1 MLAPM
6 PPDSV
11 MGADTL
17 FLKSHTV
24 TLANGAEQDI
34 TSCCP
39 ACQHYLGKQCA
50 HGFRPGG
57 NYPGDAY
64 IHCNTSWWGATE
76 ERFTGGKSASWSRPP
91 PAPQGSTV
99 SFASGCVRSTALQ
112 TDPTLGMRYV
122 CMCVDE
128 ISSAYATSD
137 DGTSCGCKAGHH
149 EMSVANVG
157 NDDKAPGLCAQC
169 PVGAYQPANDFSGV
183 ACISCPA
190 GEQSKPV
197 QRTGRCVVRSGKA
210 PRQTDAH
217 AFSLADVSHPPASAL
232 GTAWEGA
239 GMESSSPQTQHT
251 DEPYFRRGRELARC
265 DCEVD
270 NDALIAGR
278 QLLGRGGGYLLPS
291 LSRSCHN

>member
-1 MLAPM
+1 VADCRCNAGHSGPNGGECTACVAGKYKDTAGSAECLACPSSSASLSDGS
-6 PPDSV
+6 DSV
-11 MGADTL
+11 TDCRCNAGYTGNNGGACTACVAGKYKDTVGPADCL
-17 FLKSHTV
+17 
-24 TLANGAEQDI
+24 D
-34 TSCCP
+34 CP
-39 ACQHYLGKQCA
+39 SS
-50 HGFRPGG
+50 
-57 NYPGDAY
+57 D
-64 IHCNTSWWGATE
+64 
-76 ERFTGGKSASWSRPP
+76 
-91 PAPQGSTV
+91 ST
-99 SFASGCVRSTALQ
+99 STAGSDNV
-112 TDPTLGMRYV
+112 TDCECNAGYTGNNGGA
-122 CMCVDE
+122 CSACVAGKYKD
-128 ISSAYATSD
+128 SGSAECS
-137 DGTSCGCKAGHH
+137 
-149 EMSVANVG
+149 
-157 NDDKAPGLCAQC
+157 
-169 PVGAYQPANDFSGV
+169 
-183 ACISCPA
+183 SCPA

-197 QRTGRCVVRSGKA
+197 QRTGRCAVRSGKA

>member
-1 MLAPM
+1 M
-6 PPDSV
+6 
-11 MGADTL
+11 
-17 FLKSHTV
+17 
-24 TLANGAEQDI
+24 
-34 TSCCP
+34 SCCP
-39 ACQHYLGKQCA
+39 ACQYYLGKQCA

-76 ERFTGGKSASWSRPP
+76 ARFTGGKSASWTRPP
-91 PAPQGSTV
+91 PAQGSTV

-149 EMSVANVG
+149 EMSAANVG

-169 PVGAYQPANDFSGV
+169 PVGAYQPANDFSGA

-197 QRTGRCVVRSGKA
+197 QRTGRCAVRSGKA

>member
-1 MLAPM
+1 M
-6 PPDSV
+6 
-11 MGADTL
+11 
-17 FLKSHTV
+17 
-24 TLANGAEQDI
+24 
-34 TSCCP
+34 SCCP
-39 ACQHYLGKQCA
+39 ACQYYLGKQCA

-64 IHCNTSWWGATE
+64 IHCNKEWWGATE
-76 ERFTGGKSASWSRPP
+76 AKFAGGKSAQWTRPP

-99 SFASGCVRSTALQ
+99 SFSSGCLRSTALQ
-112 TDPTLGMRYV
+112 TDPTSGMRYV

-149 EMSVANVG
+149 EMSAANVG

-169 PVGAYQPANDFSGV
+169 PVGAYQPANDFSGA

-197 QRTGRCVVRSGKA
+197 QRTGRCAVRSGKA

-251 DEPYFRRGRELARC
+251 DEPYFRRG
-265 DCEVD
+265 
-270 NDALIAGR
+270 
-278 QLLGRGGGYLLPS
+278 
-291 LSRSCHN
+291 